1 MPFKFGYFLPLVQF
15 YINLL
20 LRVVRLD
27 SIVFFSIFPG
37 NKVVKGSLH
46 PNIASAI
53 GSLFFLFLSIYIV
66 RR

>member
-1 MPFKFGYFLPLVQF
+1 MQFKFGYFLHLIQF

-27 SIVFFSIFPG
+27 SFVFFSIFPG
-37 NKVVKGSLH
+37 NKVVKGSRH

-53 GSLFFLFLSIYIV
+53 GSLFSFFVFLHS
-66 RR
+66 